1 MIANSSDK
9 MVRLSLKT
17 FIKKNDTSSLV
28 TSLIDEMGS
37 GVWIEDETGKNILG
51 SPRVQWE
58 FSHPIFADD
67 EVRGFVKGNE
77 KSLLIA
83 TLLNHLMCKELEKKR
98 LGSEVLTL
106 YQEINLIFNFSEKLA
121 QTIDAPSIC
130 NITVNE
136 ARSIINSD
144 SGVIILWD
152 EAAKKLQVVSSSGEL
167 FFKEETI
174 NEQLPAL
181 RNILL
186 SGQSEIMT
194 DTSSLIE
201 QGLIFPDVR
210 SVIYSSL
217 KVNLRIM
224 GAIILSS
231 NHEVEYTAAHLK
243 LLTTLALQSS
253 SAIESAL
260 LYEKNIR
267 EAKESE
273 EAMRRVYE
281 VTGKF
286 VPYEF
291 IGSLGHK
298 VITDVKLGDQ
308 AEKIVTVLFSDIRGY
323 TSLSE
328 QMTPSENFKFVCT
341 FNERMGPIIRQHN
354 GFINQYLGDA
364 IMAIF
369 PGNASDALLAAI
381 AMQKEVEQLNL
392 VRKSCGQHSIQIG
405 VGMHTGPLIMGIT
418 GDADRLDATTI
429 SDTVNTSSRL
439 EGLTKYYRAGII
451 LSNTCMDQIRDKENF
466 HLRYIGLVQLKGK
479 QQSMK
484 IHECFSGNS
493 PENIVKKQK
502 TLSIFNEG
510 IDNYVNSSFQN
521 AINAFSSVAEVNP
534 EDNTVEFFLTN
545 AKKYLQQ
552 GVPDNWAGVLE
563 MTEK

>member
-1 MIANSSDK
+1 MA
-9 MVRLSLKT
+9 RLTIKT
-17 FIKKNDTSSLV
+17 FIKKNDIAPLITSLV
-28 TSLIDEMGS
+28 DQLNG

-51 SPRVQWE
+51 EQKEACE
-58 FSHPIFADD
+58 FSHVITADD
-67 EVRGFVKGNE
+67 EVIGAVKGSENSAVVAE
-77 KSLLIA
+77 
-83 TLLNHLMCKELEKKR
+83 LLNHLIKKELEKKK
-98 LGSEVLTL
+98 LGSEVLNL

-130 NITVNE
+130 DITVNE
-136 ARSIINSD
+136 ARGIINSD

-152 EAAKKLQVVSSSGEL
+152 EAAKKLQVVSSSGNL
-167 FFKEETI
+167 FFNEETI
-174 NEQLPAL
+174 NEHLPAL
-181 RNILL
+181 RDILL
-186 SGQSEIMT
+186 SGQSEILS

-201 QGLIFPDVR
+201 KGIIFPEVR

-224 GAIILSS
+224 GAIILAS
-231 NHEVEYTAAHLK
+231 NEEVQYTAAQLK

-253 SAIESAL
+253 AAIESAL

-273 EAMRRVYE
+273 EAMRLVYE

-323 TSLSE
+323 TTLSE
-328 QMTPSENFKFVCT
+328 NMTPEENFKFVCS
-341 FNERMGPIIRQHN
+341 FNERMGPAIRRNN

-369 PGNASDALLAAI
+369 PGNAADALSAAI
-381 AMQKEVEQLNL
+381 EMQREVEEFNL
-392 VRKSCGQHSIQIG
+392 VRSSLGQPPIQIG

-439 EGLTKYYRAGII
+439 EGLTKYYKAGII
-451 LSNTCMDQIRDKENF
+451 LSGSCLEQIKDKGKF
-466 HLRYIGLVQLKGK
+466 HLRYIGMVQLKGK
-479 QQSMK
+479 QQPVK
-484 IHECFSGNS
+484 IHECFSGNAK
-493 PENIVKKQK
+493 EDIFKKQK
-502 TLSIFNEG
+502 TLDTFNEG
-510 IDNYVNSSFQN
+510 INNYLNRSFETAVQS
-521 AINAFSSVAEVNP
+521 FLSVAEEHP
-534 EDNTVEFFLTN
+534 EDRTAEFFLTN
-545 AKKYLQQ
+545 AKQYLQK
-552 GVPDNWAGVLE
+552 GVPENWSGILE
-563 MTEK
+563 MTSK